1 MLSHTLRA
9 TWRILMRR
17 KFFTAVSLFGVAL
30 TLVVLVVAAAL
41 LDHSFGPHPPEVH
54 ADRSLGVFW
63 ARLSGK
69 GWSNSGGAG
78 GRLLESCARALPG
91 AEITSFYTEQD
102 QEVTYRDAERVSLW
116 VKRTDGAFWKAL
128 RFRFLEG
135 GPYTDADDAAGNAV
149 AVVNDATRRRL
160 FGDVPGVGRTLRL
173 DGRTFTV
180 VGVVADVPFLRTV
193 PFSDV
198 WLPARTARS
207 DEESRKWVGGMEALI
222 VARSRAD
229 LPGIRE
235 EYRRRVA
242 AVDLSAV
249 AAPTGPPYD
258 RLESEAETFL
268 EKGARDL
275 FGKSPHR
282 AALFVGFLSVLAV
295 AFMALPALNLVNLAL
310 SRILERS
317 SEVGVRRAFG
327 ATRGRLVVQFVAENV
342 LLSIAGGAIG
352 LAVAAG
358 VLAAVNRSGFIP
370 YAQLSVN
377 ARVFLY
383 GLLAS
388 CVFGVLSGALPAL
401 RMARLHPVEALR
413 GGPQ

>member
-1 MLSHTLRA
+1 MLAHSLRS
-9 TWRILMRR
+9 TWRVLMRR

-30 TLVVLVVAAAL
+30 TLGVLVVAAAL
-41 LDHSFGPHPPEVH
+41 LDHSYGAHPPEAY
-54 ADRSLGVFW
+54 ADRSVGIYG
-63 ARLSGK
+63 ARLTGK
-69 GWSNSGGAG
+69 GWTSSGAAG
-78 GRLLESCARALPG
+78 GRLLESCARSLPG
-91 AEITSFYTEQD
+91 AEITSFYTEHE
-102 QEVTYRDAERVSLW
+102 QEVTYVGGERVSLW
-116 VKRTDGAFWKAL
+116 VKRTDAAFYRAL
-128 RFRFLEG
+128 AFRFLEG
-135 GPYTDADDAAGNAV
+135 GPFTDADDAAGNAV

-160 FGDVPGVGRTLRL
+160 FGPGPAVGKTLRL
-173 DGRTFTV
+173 DGRSFTV
-180 VGVVADVPFLRTV
+180 VGVVEDVPFLRAV

-222 VARSRAD
+222 VARSAAD
-229 LPGIRE
+229 LPAIRA

-242 AVDLSAV
+242 SVDLSADPV
-249 AAPTGPPYD
+249 FD
-258 RLESEAETFL
+258 RLESEAETLL
-268 EKGARDL
+268 EKAARELVGD
-275 FGKSPHR
+275 GPRR
-282 AALFVGFLSVLAV
+282 AALLVAFLSLLSL

-317 SEVGVRRAFG
+317 SEVGVRKAFG
-327 ATRGRLVVQFVAENV
+327 ATRTRLVLQFVGENL
-342 LLSIAGGAIG
+342 LLSLGGGAIG
-352 LAVAAG
+352 LVLSVG
-358 VLAAVNRSGFIP
+358 VLSALNRSGLIP

-413 GGPQ
+413 GGPR